1 MANGIK
7 IGTLTFTQG
16 YIGNTPLIAVYQG
29 TNLIWPIPTPTPTPS
44 PTPTPTPTPTP
55 APTYRRYLLGNA
67 AEGIPSSTSISYS
80 YTNTG
85 GGVST
90 GSLNTSNAAYRT
102 INAQTGSVSVTAG
115 DASRF
120 QIIDLGPW
128 PTDSNTTKRIYNII
142 GGSSPVVFYTN
153 CSGLVDSFSL
163 GSGAN
168 TLVCFRNGITL
179 PWGYYILS

>member
-7 IGTLTFTQG
+7 IGSLTFTQG

-29 TNLIWPIPTPTPTPS
+29 SNLIWPIPTPTPS

-67 AEGIPSSTSISYS
+67 AEGIPSSTSISFS
-80 YTNTG
+80 YINTG
-85 GGVST
+85 GSIRT
-90 GSLNTSNAAYRT
+90 GTLNTSNSAYT
-102 INAQTGSVSVTAG
+102 SINAQSGSINVIGG

-120 QIIDLGPW
+120 QIFDLGPW
-128 PTDSNTTKRIYNII
+128 PADANTTKRIYNIV
-142 GGSSPVVFYTN
+142 GGNLRTVSYTN

-163 GSGAN
+163 NGGQN
-168 TLVCFRNGITL
+168 TLICFRNGITL
-179 PWGYYILS
+179 PWGLYILS